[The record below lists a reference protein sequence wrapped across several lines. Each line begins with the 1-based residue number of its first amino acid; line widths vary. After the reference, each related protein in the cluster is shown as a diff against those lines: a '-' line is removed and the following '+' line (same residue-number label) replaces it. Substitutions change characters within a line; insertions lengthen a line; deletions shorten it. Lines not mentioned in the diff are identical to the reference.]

1 MCILY
6 LLGFF
11 VNILYLFIAQN
22 GEGWSGFP
30 VGGGG
35 GVGVRRL
42 CRFCGRF
49 AQGFGETVHILG
61 ISSLGNWVKFLYFVQ
76 WLSLSF
82 VFVSMFVICLFIII
96 IIGWR

>member
-1 MCILY
+1 MY
-6 LLGFF
+6 F
-11 VNILYLFIAQN
+11 VSFGIFCKHFVFVHCAEWGRLV
-22 GEGWSGFP
+22 WFP
-30 VGGGG
+30 GGGGG